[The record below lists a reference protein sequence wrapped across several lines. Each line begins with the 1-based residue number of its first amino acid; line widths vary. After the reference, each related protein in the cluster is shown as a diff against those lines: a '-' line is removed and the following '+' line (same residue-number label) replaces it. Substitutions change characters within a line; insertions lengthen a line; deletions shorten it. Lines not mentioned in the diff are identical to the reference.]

1 VAKGLLFER
10 RVPLASRLG
19 EASRCRW
26 VVAQRCSISSVDAS
40 VDASTSL
47 LVLRRIC
54 AVRGGNTRGLFFFA
68 EATMSSA
75 WCCLIG
81 REQVGWCRR
90 GEQSGGL
97 RGGAGG
103 IIFSV

>member
-1 VAKGLLFER
+1 MAKGLLFER

-54 AVRGGNTRGLFFFA
+54 AVRGGNTRGLVFFA
-68 EATMSSA
+68 EATMRKCMVLLDGNRS
-75 WCCLIG
+75 
-81 REQVGWCRR
+81 
-90 GEQSGGL
+90 
-97 RGGAGG
+97 GGAGAESSPAWCG
-103 IIFSV
+103 KI